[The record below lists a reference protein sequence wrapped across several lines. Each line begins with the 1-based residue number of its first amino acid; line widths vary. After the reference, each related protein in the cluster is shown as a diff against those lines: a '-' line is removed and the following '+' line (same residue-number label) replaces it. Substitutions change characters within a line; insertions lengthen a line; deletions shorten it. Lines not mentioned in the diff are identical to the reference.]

1 MDNLRIP
8 QKLYSS
14 TKALSKRVVISY
26 ILDYVIIVFLLFAF
40 YALDAVEP
48 YHQHF
53 SLRNYTLQ
61 YPFANH
67 ERVPVPLLFV
77 LNSLIPAIIIALY
90 ALLID
95 GLFSRHKQTATR
107 DGHRTLGKYR
117 LKDRLW
123 EFNCGILGLLLSQGA
138 AFVITGALKN
148 ATGKPRPDLI
158 DRCRPEPG
166 SADPLPFGL
175 SNISICTQ
183 ENHKLLKDG
192 FRSFPS
198 GHSSSAF
205 AGLFYLSIY
214 LAAKM
219 HVLDNKGEVW
229 KTFIVMIPTLAAALI
244 AVSRIMD
251 ARHHPF
257 DVISGSMLGML
268 VAWGAYRQYF
278 PPVTETWRKGRAY
291 PIRTWGTEPK
301 PPASADHPLLRDE
314 EFEVPPQSVPSR
326 SQTWNAPSNPAGNG
340 TRGGNVFREQISR
353 SQRQRR
359 HDLGEQTEQSSSSS
373 LDLEG
378 RHPRKPLP
386 DARPQMRRVP
396 SNAYV
401 SSSSDNEGGEAGF
414 EMQPRPGPSAAGN
427 DFANT
432 AVDAF
437 GQDVSY
443 HPPIRNLGNPMGSSD
458 EAGAQPRG
466 SLSPGLVRAPRSEAE
481 GSSTE
486 EQRPRGVNLV
496 ETYR

>member
-1 MDNLRIP
+1 MDKIRIP
-8 QKLYSS
+8 RKLYSS
-14 TKALSKRVVISY
+14 KKALSKRAVISY
-26 ILDYVIIVFLLFAF
+26 ILDYVIILFLLVAF

-61 YPFANH
+61 YPLAVN

-77 LNSLIPAIIIALY
+77 LNSLLPAIFIALY

-95 GLFSRHKQTATR
+95 GLFSHQKQSTPR
-107 DGHRTLGKYR
+107 DGHRSLGKYR

-123 EFNCGILGLLLSQGA
+123 ELNCGILGLLLSQGA

-158 DRCRPEPG
+158 SRCRPLEG

-175 SNISICTQ
+175 SDISICTQ
-183 ENHKLLKDG
+183 TNHKVLKDG

-229 KTFIVMIPTLAAALI
+229 KTFIVMIPTLGAALI
-244 AVSRIMD
+244 AISRIMD

-301 PPASADHPLLRDE
+301 RPASADHTLLRDE
-314 EFEVPPQSVPSR
+314 EFEASRNRARSR
-326 SQTWNAPSNPAGNG
+326 SQTWNAPSQIAGG
-340 TRGGNVFREQISR
+340 GGSDGNVFREQISR
-353 SQRQRR
+353 SQHQRR
-359 HDLGEQTEQSSSSS
+359 QDIAEHTEQLSSSS

-378 RHPRKPLP
+378 RNPRKPLP
-386 DARPQMRRVP
+386 EARPQMRRVP
-396 SNAYV
+396 SNIYA
-401 SSSSDNEGGEAGF
+401 SSSSDPEGGEDGF
-414 EMQPRPGPSAAGN
+414 EMQPRPGRSAAA
-427 DFANT
+427 DHLDNT

-443 HPPIRNLGNPMGSSD
+443 HPPIRNPGVQVGS
-458 EAGAQPRG
+458 AGETGAPARS
-466 SLSPGLVRAPRSEAE
+466 SLSPGMVRAPRSEAE
-481 GSSTE
+481 RSSTE
-486 EQRPRGVNLV
+486 EQRPRGVDLV

>member
-1 MDNLRIP
+1 MERLRIP
-8 QKLYSS
+8 KKLYSS
-14 TKALSKRVVISY
+14 KKTLSKRVVISY

-40 YALDAVEP
+40 YVLDSVEP

-61 YPFANH
+61 YPFAEH

-77 LNSLIPAIIIALY
+77 LNSLAPAIIIALY

-95 GLFSRHKQTATR
+95 GLFSRHKNTAPR
-107 DGHRTLGKYR
+107 DGHRTMGKYR
-117 LKDRLW
+117 FKDRLW
-123 EFNCGILGLLLSQGA
+123 ELNCGILGLLLSQGA

-148 ATGKPRPDLI
+148 AAGKPRPDLI
-158 DRCRPEPG
+158 ERCRPPPE
-166 SADPLPFGL
+166 SIDPLPFGL
-175 SNISICTQ
+175 SNFTICTQ

-229 KTFIVMIPTLAAALI
+229 KTFIVMIPTLGAALI

-251 ARHHPF
+251 NRHHPF
-257 DVISGSMLGML
+257 DVISGSLLGML

-291 PIRTWGTEPK
+291 PIRTWGAEPK
-301 PPASADHPLLRDE
+301 PPADADHTLLRGED
-314 EFEVPPQSVPSR
+314 FEAPPQPLRSR
-326 SQTWNAPSNPAGNG
+326 SQTWDAPSNPAPAGASG
-340 TRGGNVFREQISR
+340 ANVFREQIQK

-359 HDLGEQTEQSSSSS
+359 HENGEHTEQSSSSS

-386 DARPQMRRVP
+386 GTRPQMQRAP
-396 SNAYV
+396 SNPYA
-401 SSSSDNEGGEAGF
+401 SSSSDQEGIDDGF
-414 EMQPRPGPSAAGN
+414 EMQPRPAYPAQN
-427 DFANT
+427 RVDNT
-432 AVDAF
+432 ALDAF
-437 GQDVSY
+437 GQDISY
-443 HPPIRNLGNPMGSSD
+443 HPAISHSGNSAGPG
-458 EAGAQPRG
+458 EIGAQPRG
-466 SLSPGLVRAPRSEAE
+466 SLSPGMVRAPRSEAE
-481 GSSTE
+481 RSSIE
-486 EQRPRGVNLV
+486 EQRPRGVDLV